1 MKIVFYSLIL
11 NHHQACLADELYKI
25 LGDDYAFVE
34 TAECHDQK
42 GATEDYTNRPYLI
55 RAWQS
60 QDEWDKAMIL
70 AQESEVCVF
79 GGYEALPFEKERMR
93 LNLLSFDMGE
103 RMLKRGWLNLASP
116 RILKMI
122 SAYHLGGWGKKP
134 LYKLCCSSFAKED
147 QYKLLSFKNK
157 CYKWGYFSHVPL
169 NIETENKN
177 ETYPDPLTPV
187 KIMWCARL
195 LKLKHPELVVEMAQI
210 LKKRGYNFSV
220 DIYGDEGNATSSEE
234 VYPLK
239 DLKELVENLDVS
251 DVVTC
256 HGSKPNNMIIEA
268 MKSHDVFLFTSDN
281 REGWGVVVN
290 ESMANG
296 CAVISSDVIG
306 STAYLVID
314 GYNGFGFKNCNVNDL
329 SEKVM
334 WLLDNPIEREKM
346 RQNAIKYMQ
355 ETWSPRH
362 AADSLLQLIDDLKN
376 GRDSSILEGPCS
388 KA

>member
-1 MKIVFYSLIL
+1 MKIVFYSIIL
-11 NHHQACLADELYKI
+11 NHHQACLADEFYKI

-42 GATEDYTNRPYLI
+42 GATEDYSSRPYLI

-134 LYKLCCSSFAKED
+134 LYKLCMSAFTKED
-147 QYKLLSFKNK
+147 QYKLFSFKNK
-157 CYKWGYFSHVPL
+157 CYKWGYFSSVPEKL
-169 NIETENKN
+169 SVNRQST
-177 ETYPDPLTPV
+177 TDVRL
-187 KIMWCARL
+187 MWCARFL
-195 LKLKHPELVVEMAQI
+195 TWKHPELPIELAAK
-210 LKKRGYNFSV
+210 LKSDGYKFHIDV
-220 DIYGDEGNATSSEE
+220 YGDEGKAAKHDG
-234 VYPLK
+234 VYPKASLE
-239 DLKELVENLDVS
+239 ELINKRDVA
-251 DVVTC
+251 DVVTLC
-256 HGSKPNNMIIEA
+256 GNKPNDEIIKA
-268 MKSHDVFLFTSDN
+268 MQENDIFLFTSDRN
-281 REGWGVVVN
+281 EGWGVVAN
-290 ESMANG
+290 EAMSNG
-296 CAVISSDVIG
+296 CCIVGSDEIG
-306 STAYLVID
+306 SVPYLVHNEINGLHFRSCD
-314 GYNGFGFKNCNVNDL
+314 VDDLYN
-329 SEKVM
+329 KVKY
-334 WLLDNPIEREKM
+334 LIDNPDKRNKM
-346 RQNAIKYMQ
+346 SIQGQNDMINI
-355 ETWSPRH
+355 WSPRH
-362 AADSLLQLIDDLKN
+362 AAESLLQLIDDLKN